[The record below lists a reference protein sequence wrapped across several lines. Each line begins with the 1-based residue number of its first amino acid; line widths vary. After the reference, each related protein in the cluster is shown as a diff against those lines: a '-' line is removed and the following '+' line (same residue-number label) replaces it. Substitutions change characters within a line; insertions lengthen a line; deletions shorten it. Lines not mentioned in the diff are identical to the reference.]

1 MADYKRITDQR
12 PKTGELYRHFK
23 NKMYQ
28 ILAVARHSETGEE
41 LVIYQALYGDYSV
54 YARPLA
60 MFCSEVDHK
69 KYPEVTQKYR
79 FERIDRSSLEPAC
92 PVRIEQVSDICTD
105 QRQTGENVDAADI
118 EQMQTGKNADV
129 ADIEQMQTDTVTEA
143 KRAEV
148 SAEKQTV
155 ENEEEQADERLLR
168 FLDTDTYQEKYEV
181 LASFANDIT
190 DRLINDFAV
199 IVDVVIPEGSLNE
212 RYEQLKSAIATKARY
227 ETGRLR

>member
-79 FERIDRSSLEPAC
+79 IERIDRSSLEPAC

-105 QRQTGENVDAADI
+105 QRQTGENVDA
-118 EQMQTGKNADV
+118 

>member
-1 MADYKRITDQR
+1 MADYERITDQR

-60 MFCSEVDHK
+60 MFCSEVDHE
-69 KYPEVTQKYR
+69 KYPEVIQKYR
-79 FERIDRSSLEPAC
+79 FERVDKSSLEPAC
-92 PVRIEQVSDICTD
+92 PVKTEQ
-105 QRQTGENVDAADI
+105 AAD
-118 EQMQTGKNADV
+118 T
-129 ADIEQMQTDTVTEA
+129 EQMQTDTVTEA
-143 KRAEV
+143 KCAEV
-148 SAEKQTV
+148 SEEKRMV

-181 LASFANDIT
+181 LASLANDIT

>member
-1 MADYKRITDQR
+1 MADYEGRTDHR

-60 MFCSEVDHK
+60 MFCSEVDHE

-79 FERIDRSSLEPAC
+79 FERVDKSSLEPAC
-92 PVRIEQVSDICTD
+92 PVKTQQVSDIGTD
-105 QRQTGENVDAADI
+105 QRQTAE
-118 EQMQTGKNADV
+118 NADV
-129 ADIEQMQTDTVTEA
+129 ADTEQMQTDTAAEA

-148 SAEKQTV
+148 SKEKQMV

-181 LASFANDIT
+181 LASLANDIT

>member
-92 PVRIEQVSDICTD
+92 PVRIEQVPDICTD
-105 QRQTGENVDAADI
+105 QRQTGENVDA
-118 EQMQTGKNADV
+118 

>member
-1 MADYKRITDQR
+1 MADYERITDQR

-60 MFCSEVDHK
+60 MFCSEVDHE
-69 KYPEVTQKYR
+69 KYPEVIQKYR
-79 FERIDRSSLEPAC
+79 FERVDKSSLEPAC
-92 PVRIEQVSDICTD
+92 PVKTEQ
-105 QRQTGENVDAADI
+105 AADT
-118 EQMQTGKNADV
+118 EQMQIGKNADM
-129 ADIEQMQTDTVTEA
+129 ADMSQMQTDTVTEA

-148 SAEKQTV
+148 SEEKRMV

-181 LASFANDIT
+181 LASLANDIT